1 VRTPGAWTGV
11 ARSVIAAQSLDRRV
25 IKGSLL
31 ALLIVGETAFG
42 YLIAARP
49 QDPYLILGAAT
60 GFIVI
65 AVMFVKPVVGLYL
78 FVATA
83 LTEAS
88 WMLGSVS
95 AARLLGILVL
105 AAWIARSLASGRFE
119 IAMPSQAW
127 FAAMFVSWGLISALW
142 AMDTQRLLAALLL
155 LLQLMALYILVINL
169 VNSVKRVQIILA
181 IITIVSLALALL
193 TISRVVSG
201 EPLQGRVDLGQ
212 ISVGDVNTQAA
223 YFLPAATLLMILFSH
238 RAQLAQKSL
247 LLLGLSVIAL
257 AILAT
262 SSRGAMVSLVV
273 ILVLG
278 MIMDHKLWQV
288 ALPAFLVGAVGMLLL
303 PHTFVER
310 LQAFVTLSDR
320 GAGRIDIWLVALRII
335 RSHPVLGVGLDS
347 FGRAFDRY
355 VAETPGIIRDIGRG
369 RGSHSIFLNVQSE
382 LGVIGTLLFVV
393 FIGMTLKSGLVA
405 VSNWRR
411 AGSPRMAALALA
423 VWLSL
428 AGMLVVGLFLD
439 LQYWKLFWLLLALP
453 EVMRR
458 LSVES
463 EQETASG

>member
-1 VRTPGAWTGV
+1 VGTLGEWTGV
-11 ARSVIAAQSLDRRV
+11 ARSVIAGESVDRRA

-31 ALLIVGETAFG
+31 ALLIAGEIVLG
-42 YLIAARP
+42 YVIAVRP
-49 QDPYLILGAAT
+49 QNPYLILGAAT
-60 GFIVI
+60 GLIVV
-65 AVMFVKPVVGLYL
+65 AVTFVEPVLGLYL
-78 FVATA
+78 FVVAA
-83 LTEAS
+83 FTEAS
-88 WMLGSVS
+88 WMFGSVS
-95 AARLLGILVL
+95 AARLLGILTL
-105 AAWIARSLASGRFE
+105 AAWIARSVASGRFE
-119 IAMPSQAW
+119 IVMPGHAW
-127 FAAMFVSWGLISALW
+127 FAAMFASWGLMSALW

-155 LLQLMALYILVINL
+155 LVQLMALYILVINL

-181 IITIVSLALALL
+181 IITVVSLALALL

-201 EPLQGRVDLGQ
+201 ELVDGRVDLGH
-212 ISVGDVNTQAA
+212 ISVADMNTQAA
-223 YFLPAATLLMILFSH
+223 YFLPSATVFMVFFSH
-238 RAQLAQKSL
+238 KAQLAQKLL

-262 SSRGAMVSLVV
+262 SSRGAMVSLVA

-278 MIMDHKLWQV
+278 MIIDHKLWQV
-288 ALPAFLVGAVGMLLL
+288 ALPALLVGGVAMLFL

-310 LQAFVTLSDR
+310 LQTLVTLSDR
-320 GAGRIDIWLVALRII
+320 GNGRVDIWLVALRII

-369 RGSHSIFLNVQSE
+369 RGSHNTFLNVQSE
-382 LGVIGTLLFVV
+382 LGVIGTLLFLV
-393 FIGMTLKSGLVA
+393 FLGMTLKSGLLA

-411 AGSPRMAALALA
+411 AGSPHMAALALA
-423 VWLSL
+423 AWLSL
-428 AGMLVVGLFLD
+428 AGMLVVGVFLD

-463 EQETASG
+463 VQETACG